1 MAVATLKMLTLDS
14 ADARRDAEFWA
25 AALGWE
31 IAHVQD
37 EYAML
42 TGPDHALGFGTV
54 AGYQPPTWPNENGT
68 KQFHLDLAVEDLE
81 MASKQLVE
89 LGATVPEFQPGE
101 SWRVLLDPS
110 GHPFCLTL
118 AANWAS

>member
-25 AALGWE
+25 AALGWK

-42 TGPDHALGFGTV
+42 TGPDHALGFGTIPD
-54 AGYQPPTWPNENGT
+54 YQPPAWPNENGT

-81 MASKQLVE
+81 IASKQLVE
-89 LGATVPEFQPGE
+89 LGATVPDFQPGE

-118 AANWAS
+118 AANWG

>member
-14 ADARRDAEFWA
+14 ADARRDAKFWA

-31 IAHVQD
+31 IAHAQD

-42 TGPDHALGFGTV
+42 TGPDHALGFGTIPD
-54 AGYQPPTWPNENGT
+54 YQAPAWPNENGT
-68 KQFHLDLAVEDLE
+68 KQFHLDLAVEDLD

-89 LGATVPEFQPGE
+89 LGATEPEFQPGE
-101 SWRVLLDPS
+101 GWRVLLDPS

-118 AANWAS
+118 AANWS

>member
-25 AALGWE
+25 AALGWK
-31 IAHVQD
+31 IAHAQD

-42 TGPDHALGFGTV
+42 TGPDHALGFGTIPD
-54 AGYQPPTWPNENGT
+54 YQAPTWPNEHGT

-81 MASKQLVE
+81 IASKQLVE

-118 AANWAS
+118 AANWG

>member
-25 AALGWE
+25 AALGWK

-42 TGPDHALGFGTV
+42 TGPDHALGFGTIPD
-54 AGYQPPTWPNENGT
+54 YQPPAWPNENGT

-81 MASKQLVE
+81 IASKQLVE

-118 AANWAS
+118 AANWG

>member
-25 AALGWE
+25 AALGWK
-31 IAHVQD
+31 ITHAQD

-42 TGPDHALGFGTV
+42 TGPDHALGFGTIPD
-54 AGYQPPTWPNENGT
+54 YQAPTWPNENGS
-68 KQFHLDLAVEDLE
+68 KQFHLDLAVDDLE
-81 MASKQLVE
+81 IASKQLVE

-118 AANWAS
+118 ATNWG